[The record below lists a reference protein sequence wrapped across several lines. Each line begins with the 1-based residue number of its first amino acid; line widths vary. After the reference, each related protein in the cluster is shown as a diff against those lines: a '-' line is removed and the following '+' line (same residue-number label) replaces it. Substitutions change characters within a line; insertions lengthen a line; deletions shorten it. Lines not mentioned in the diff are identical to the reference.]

1 MADKTVK
8 VKIDVETDVEPSLK
22 QLRELKRQLKDTAAG
37 SQEFAVLQRQIDDVQ
52 DSLVGARAGAGN
64 FADVLGRLPG
74 PIGAIG
80 NQVSGTITALKQFGG
95 LKLNNIQSSFVELS
109 NDVGDIIT
117 SFGQLT
123 GITKVYTVLNGFL
136 AKSFVAVGVAE
147 GAAAVGAKAF
157 AAALVTTG
165 IGAIVVALG
174 TLVAIFMQYVDAAEN
189 AAKAQ
194 KNFNEQREKMSVE
207 ALTVEQAAL
216 KRSMDLLKSEAKLR
230 GASAKEIFA
239 LEQQARNL
247 NLRALERHYNELSS
261 KDSEEGRKTLQSIKN
276 LQTEIKV
283 EDNNFRAGQ
292 LEAQK
297 QSGQKGIDLTA
308 QTLKREREE
317 IQKNAKDA
325 FVGLMSEKAK
335 EIFLIEEK
343 FANQI
348 KLATKY
354 GEDTKALAEL
364 QQKELSAV
372 TDKYNQIEAD
382 KKKVKDEKDKEVLL
396 KAQEDER
403 GILLTGLQARLEEL
417 DRKNQLSDL
426 DFQQDLERLAEQRD
440 ILAQQEAIDLQN
452 EELTEFQKTEI
463 RKKYADERRAITDA
477 EVATERAAME
487 AKQQINLAYLG
498 LFEQFGNLLGQ
509 IAGKNKKVA
518 IAGVVIQQA
527 AAIGQIIANT
537 SIANAKAV
545 AALPLVGGMPFVA
558 INTISAGLS
567 IASTI
572 AAAAKSIQQINSQP
586 GGSGG
591 SGGTGGGGGAQISAP
606 RVAGISAPQINT
618 GGGMNPSSQIAET
631 LGAAQKPV
639 RAYVVS
645 GDVSSAQALDRR
657 TSRAATFTGG

>member
-1 MADKTVK
+1 
-8 VKIDVETDVEPSLK
+8 
-22 QLRELKRQLKDTAAG
+22 
-37 SQEFAVLQRQIDDVQ
+37 
-52 DSLVGARAGAGN
+52 
-64 FADVLGRLPG
+64 
-74 PIGAIG
+74 
-80 NQVSGTITALKQFGG
+80 
-95 LKLNNIQSSFVELS
+95 
-109 NDVGDIIT
+109 
-117 SFGQLT
+117 
-123 GITKVYTVLNGFL
+123 
-136 AKSFVAVGVAE
+136 
-147 GAAAVGAKAF
+147 
-157 AAALVTTG
+157 
-165 IGAIVVALG
+165 
-174 TLVAIFMQYVDAAEN
+174 
-189 AAKAQ
+189 
-194 KNFNEQREKMSVE
+194 
-207 ALTVEQAAL
+207 
-216 KRSMDLLKSEAKLR
+216 MDLLKSEAKLR

-606 RVAGISAPQINT
+606 RVAGIAAPQINT

>member
-1 MADKTVK
+1 
-8 VKIDVETDVEPSLK
+8 
-22 QLRELKRQLKDTAAG
+22 
-37 SQEFAVLQRQIDDVQ
+37 
-52 DSLVGARAGAGN
+52 
-64 FADVLGRLPG
+64 
-74 PIGAIG
+74 
-80 NQVSGTITALKQFGG
+80 
-95 LKLNNIQSSFVELS
+95 
-109 NDVGDIIT
+109 
-117 SFGQLT
+117 
-123 GITKVYTVLNGFL
+123 
-136 AKSFVAVGVAE
+136 
-147 GAAAVGAKAF
+147 
-157 AAALVTTG
+157 
-165 IGAIVVALG
+165 
-174 TLVAIFMQYVDAAEN
+174 
-189 AAKAQ
+189 
-194 KNFNEQREKMSVE
+194 
-207 ALTVEQAAL
+207 
-216 KRSMDLLKSEAKLR
+216 
-230 GASAKEIFA
+230 
-239 LEQQARNL
+239 
-247 NLRALERHYNELSS
+247 
-261 KDSEEGRKTLQSIKN
+261 
-276 LQTEIKV
+276 
-283 EDNNFRAGQ
+283 
-292 LEAQK
+292 
-297 QSGQKGIDLTA
+297 
-308 QTLKREREE
+308 
-317 IQKNAKDA
+317 
-325 FVGLMSEKAK
+325 
-335 EIFLIEEK
+335 LIEDK
-343 FANQI
+343 FAQQI
-348 KLATKY
+348 ALATKH
-354 GEDTKALAEL
+354 GADTKALAEL
-364 QQKELSAV
+364 QQKELRDV
-372 TDKYNQIEAD
+372 NDKYNQIEED
-382 KKKVKDEKDKEVLL
+382 KKKEKDAKDKELLL
-396 KAQEDER
+396 KAQQDER

-477 EVATERAAME
+477 EVATEKAAME

-591 SGGTGGGGGAQISAP
+591 SGGAGGGGGAQISVP
-606 RVAGISAPQINT
+606 SVAGISAPQINT